1 LGFVPSVSDTS
12 LFVYKSGSSTAYLLL
27 YVDDIVLTAS
37 STELHQTIIGRLHS
51 EFAMPDLGD
60 LHHFLRISST
70 RSLDGLFLSQR
81 HYAMDLL
88 QHAGMSKCH
97 STSTPVD
104 SKSKLSATKGSPVV
118 DPYLVQKHCGCLA
131 VSYSDST

>member
-1 LGFVPSVSDTS
+1 
-12 LFVYKSGSSTAYLLL
+12 VYKSGSSTAYLLL

-37 STELHQTIIGRLHS
+37 LTELLQTIIGRLHS
-51 EFAMPDLGD
+51 EFAMTDLGD
-60 LHHFLRISST
+60 LHHFLGISST

-81 HYAMDLL
+81 QYAMDLL
-88 QHAGMSKCH
+88 QQAGMSECH